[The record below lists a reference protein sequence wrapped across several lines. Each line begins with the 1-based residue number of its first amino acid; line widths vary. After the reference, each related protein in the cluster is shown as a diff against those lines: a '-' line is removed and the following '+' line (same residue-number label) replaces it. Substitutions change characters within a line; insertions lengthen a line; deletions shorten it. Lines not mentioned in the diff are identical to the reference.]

1 MVGFGGSSQR
11 TPPINAVSSSH
22 LPGNGLKYSDVLEDG
37 AWVEPLEAL
46 PKRKSIL
53 KWIAENVNVARKL
66 IVEDGWTQKRLYDI
80 GWSDEKMCKGS
91 DKEEG
96 TEKHRLYHCPSW
108 REVRNQIPGELEN
121 WEQRAGT
128 SNGGIGRNEQQR
140 RRKTGSG
147 KEVSRR
153 TS

>member
-1 MVGFGGSSQR
+1 M
-11 TPPINAVSSSH
+11 
-22 LPGNGLKYSDVLEDG
+22 
-37 AWVEPLEAL
+37 EPLKAL
-46 PKRKSIL
+46 LKRKNSL

-66 IVEDGWTQKRLYDI
+66 IVEDGWTQKTLYDI

-128 SNGGIGRNEQQR
+128 SNG
-140 RRKTGSG
+140 
-147 KEVSRR
+147 
-153 TS
+153 